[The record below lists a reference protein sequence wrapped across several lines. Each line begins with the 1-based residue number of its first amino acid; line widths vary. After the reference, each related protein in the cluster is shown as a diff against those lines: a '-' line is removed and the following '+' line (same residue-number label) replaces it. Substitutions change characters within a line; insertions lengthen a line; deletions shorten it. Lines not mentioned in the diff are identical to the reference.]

1 MYGRYRWLL
10 FASAWF
16 VGLGPFDYFSKDNIH
31 RYDHNNVAIDGV
43 SEVNMRDIP
52 NWDTIARPLVKS
64 LQLIT
69 IALVLGVVI
78 LAGIISYLVRT
89 NGPIMPAAPIWSQ
102 LSILLGVYTASILL
116 MAFTFP
122 ASLVRQMRTRIA
134 QNPQGLDSTQQTQQL
149 LLTFRN
155 THIIRLALME
165 SVALVAIIVYF
176 LEGQTAILAVAAV
189 MLMIMTFQF
198 PNSISLLRWVE
209 IQWILIEDLCQQL
222 KLTPKPTQNP

>member
-1 MYGRYRWLL
+1 
-10 FASAWF
+10 
-16 VGLGPFDYFSKDNIH
+16 
-31 RYDHNNVAIDGV
+31 
-43 SEVNMRDIP
+43 MRDIP
-52 NWDTIARPLVKS
+52 NWDTIARPLVLS